1 MPSSGRPA
9 DPQNRR
15 PAHLQ
20 LLAISWNFGWPVAA
34 GVVVGHWIDEA
45 VGTSPA
51 ATLVL
56 GVGAMAAAVWRLLV
70 LSREEQAERRR
81 GEDEER
87 EGER

>member
-1 MPSSGRPA
+1 MPSPGQPD
-9 DPQNRR
+9 DPGSRR

-34 GVVVGHWIDEA
+34 GVVLGHWIDEA
-45 VGTSPA
+45 AGTSPA

-56 GVGAMAAAVWRLLV
+56 GVGAMSAAVWRLLV
-70 LSREEQAERRR
+70 LSRQEQAERRR
-81 GEDEER
+81 EE